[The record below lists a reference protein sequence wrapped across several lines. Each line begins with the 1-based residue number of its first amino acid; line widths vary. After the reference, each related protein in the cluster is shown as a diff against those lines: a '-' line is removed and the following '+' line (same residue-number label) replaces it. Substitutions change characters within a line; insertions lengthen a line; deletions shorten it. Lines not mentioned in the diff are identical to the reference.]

1 MYLCIKQ
8 RYPLFFEHWFGS
20 VANHLHHRDVADSSG
35 KAPLEPNR
43 KPTGIS
49 KIIYESNKP
58 SILH

>member
-1 MYLCIKQ
+1 MHKTTISII
-8 RYPLFFEHWFGS
+8 FEHWFGS

-35 KAPLEPNR
+35 KASLEPNR